1 MAADPISA
9 HPAVETGDSREAAP
23 ALDPA
28 PAGDPIFDRLEKEIE
43 WYSRKSAR
51 CQRLYK
57 WLKFVE
63 IVAAAAIPLL
73 AGFDTPDRG
82 PRGPR
87 SPHRRPRGL
96 AARQPVPEQLDHLP
110 LDVRGVEAREV
121 PLSRARGPIRGR
133 APAQLARRA
142 DRVVDLPGAREMG
155 FGAERAGEG
164 PRAGRVGTARGE
176 NLRQLPPRRRC

>member
-9 HPAVETGDSREAAP
+9 HPAVETGDPRAATA

-28 PAGDPIFDRLEKEIE
+28 PAGDPIFNRLEKEIE

-73 AGFDTPDRG
+73 AGFGTPVEVLAVLGALIVVLEGLQHVNQYQSNWITYRSTCEALKHEKFLYLAGAG
-82 PRGPR
+82 PYEVER
-87 SPHRRPRGL
+87 PHSLL
-96 AARQPVPEQLDHLP
+96 AERIESLISQEHAKWVSARKEPAK
-110 LDVRGVEAREV
+110 AREQD
-121 PLSRARGPIRGR
+121 A
-133 APAQLARRA
+133 
-142 DRVVDLPGAREMG
+142 
-155 FGAERAGEG
+155 
-164 PRAGRVGTARGE
+164 
-176 NLRQLPPRRRC
+176 

>member
-9 HPAVETGDSREAAP
+9 HPAVESGDPRGAAA

-28 PAGDPIFDRLEKEIE
+28 DPIFDRLEKEIE

-73 AGFDTPDRG
+73 AGFDTPVEVLAILG
-82 PRGPR
+82 ALIVVLEGLQHVNQYQSNWITYR
-87 SPHRRPRGL
+87 STCEALKHEKFLYL
-96 AARQPVPEQLDHLP
+96 AHA
-110 LDVRGVEAREV
+110 
-121 PLSRARGPIRGR
+121 
-133 APAQLARRA
+133 
-142 DRVVDLPGAREMG
+142 GAYANAANPDALL
-155 FGAERAGEG
+155 AERIEN
-164 PRAGRVGTARGE
+164 RVSQEHASWASEQNQGQG
-176 NLRQLPPRRRC
+176 QGQQK